1 MIERNFVREN
11 ALKLQINQFIIDS
24 LRERSI
30 IKTEFKKTPLGER
43 IIIYST
49 MPGVVVGRKGRN
61 ITELTKRLKEE
72 FNLENP
78 QIEVAEEENQD
89 LNPKA
94 IAQKIA
100 YSFERFGPK
109 RFKAVMHKSAEAA
122 MQAGAKGIEIVIS
135 GKVPSARAKTWRVY
149 HGYLKKSGDVAVSQ
163 VLSAKETAFIKAGAV
178 GITVR
183 IMPPNITLP
192 DEITEIVVEEEI
204 KKEGSSKEESEI
216 TQRETETKE
225 KTEAENEQEF

>member
-11 ALKLQINQFIIDS
+11 ALKLQINQFIIDN

-30 IKTEFKKTPLGER
+30 IKIEFKKTPLGER
-43 IIIYST
+43 IILYST

-109 RFKAVMHKSAEAA
+109 RFK
-122 MQAGAKGIEIVIS
+122 Q
-135 GKVPSARAKTWRVY
+135 
-149 HGYLKKSGDVAVSQ
+149 
-163 VLSAKETAFIKAGAV
+163 
-178 GITVR
+178 
-183 IMPPNITLP
+183 
-192 DEITEIVVEEEI
+192 
-204 KKEGSSKEESEI
+204 
-216 TQRETETKE
+216 
-225 KTEAENEQEF
+225 